1 MKRLAL
7 VAAIAMLLLGCP
19 LLPPPPAPNV
29 TQNATPP
36 IIPPAPPANITPATR
51 TVLVPYEVNETYVE
65 EVELMARVLAGP
77 QNVEVKNL
85 SIVRSQNVSDSEEEC
100 AASLVLSN
108 PNPFHVYFNAE
119 YDGVM
124 DSAPQHNLHFR
135 VSNVVTEMYALSGR
149 EVVLP
154 SGIFKPEQYV
164 GPYSCYIDLGN
175 VRITILPHDGVHYA
189 ELPRKANVTKT
200 RSVTLYRN
208 ETVPA

>member
-7 VAAIAMLLLGCP
+7 VVAIAMLLLGCP
-19 LLPPPPAPNV
+19 LLPAPPAPNI
-29 TQNATPP
+29 TQNATLP
-36 IIPPAPPANITPATR
+36 IIPPEPPANITPATR
-51 TVLVPYEVNETYVE
+51 TVLVSYEANETYVE
-65 EVELMARVLAGP
+65 EVEVLTRVLVGP

-85 SIVRSQNVSDSEEEC
+85 SIVRSQNVSNSQEEC

-135 VSNVVTEMYALSGR
+135 VSNTVTEMYALAGR

-154 SGIFKPEQYV
+154 SGIFKPERYV
-164 GPYSCYIDLGN
+164 GPYSCYIDLGS

-189 ELPRKANVTKT
+189 ELPRKLNVTKMRT
-200 RSVTLYRN
+200 VVLYRN
-208 ETVPA
+208 ITVPA